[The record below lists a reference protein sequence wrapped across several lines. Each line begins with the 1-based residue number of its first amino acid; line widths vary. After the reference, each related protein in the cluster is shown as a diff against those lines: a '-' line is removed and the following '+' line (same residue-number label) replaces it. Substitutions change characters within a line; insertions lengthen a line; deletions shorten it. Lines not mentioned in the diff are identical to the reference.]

1 MKRLALAIAVTMAVA
16 ATPAG
21 AVSGGK
27 KAPIANAPYL
37 AWLPEGCTGTLIA
50 PDRILTAGHC
60 LTEFT
65 PVGFSVLVGR
75 DGNALVP
82 FGANRFQA
90 AIAQGGIPARGF
102 SVNPGFKESFPF
114 AHRAPQ
120 NAIALDDVGL
130 ILLSRP
136 VTGITPV
143 QLAGA
148 SDRAD
153 ERVGAQ
159 ASIFGYGLTGPSFRS
174 QPRSLQT
181 GRMSVISPNACG
193 RAYPH
198 AIIPSE
204 ICGQDLSATRPPL
217 VQACPGDSGGPFIR
231 PTANGP
237 VQIGVTSWGAETM
250 DGLCSVKPLPDV
262 AMRVSSFASFLHAA
276 KLPIEP
282 YTLRR
287 HANAR
292 IIAPSRRI
300 GRTVSCRAPKLVGA
314 GVKLSYRWQADT
326 LDNADLK
333 NGRRRTLKLTRAIY
347 RQLDAARRIECTVT
361 ARNAGGELVLVS
373 GSLHLGRL

>member
-1 MKRLALAIAVTMAVA
+1 MKRLALGLALAMALA
-16 ATPAG
+16 AAPAG

-27 KAPIANAPYL
+27 HAPIAKAPYL

-102 SVNPGFKESFPF
+102 SVNPGFRESFPF
-114 AHRAPQ
+114 AHGAPQ

-143 QLAGA
+143 KLAGA
-148 SDRAD
+148 GDRAA

-181 GRMSVISPNACG
+181 GQMSVISPNACK

-204 ICGQDLSATRPPL
+204 ICGQDLSATKPPL

-237 VQIGVTSWGAETM
+237 VQIGVTSWGPE
-250 DGLCSVKPLPDV
+250 VKDAKCGRKHLPGV
-262 AMRVSSFASFLHAA
+262 YMRVSSFRSFIDDPNPVIQPFPVDPEHDFTHVTGVPAV
-276 KLPIEP
+276 
-282 YTLRR
+282 
-287 HANAR
+287 
-292 IIAPSRRI
+292 
-300 GRTVSCRAPKLVGA
+300 GRTLTCNPPQFGGSAA
-314 GVKLSYRWQADT
+314 ALSYRWVFNFKT
-326 LDNADLK
+326 IS
-333 NGRRRTLKLTRAIY
+333 RRQTATATKAMVGHSVGCEVI
-347 RQLDAARRIECTVT
+347 
-361 ARNAGGELVLVS
+361 ARNAGGVFKDFSPKV
-373 GSLHLGRL
+373 GRLVVR